1 MLVAI
6 LVIAG
11 IGFVAAVAL
20 ALADKY
26 LSVKEDPRIGMVT
39 AALPGANC
47 GGCGFP
53 GCDGYARALVEGTA
67 SNGSCSAAD
76 DKCVAEIAKILGVA
90 ATATEKRVAV
100 VHCCGTRSNAIRVG
114 DYNGIADCASAAAVA
129 GGDKGCRFGCLGYGA
144 CANACPKHAISIVDG
159 LAKVDK
165 RLCIGCGKCAE
176 VCPTHCIKNVF
187 FPDLGE
193 TV

>member
-53 GCDGYARALVEGTA
+53 GCDGYARALVAGTA
-67 SNGSCSAAD
+67 PNGACAAGGD
-76 DKCVAEIAKILGVA
+76 QCAAECAKILGIA
-90 ATATEKRVAV
+90 ATATEKRVALV
-100 VHCCGTRSNAIRVG
+100 KCCGTRSETVRVG
-114 DYNGIADCASAAAVA
+114 DYNGLCDCSVAASTA
-129 GGDKGCRFGCLGYGA
+129 GGDKGCRYG
-144 CANACPKHAISIVDG
+144 
-159 LAKVDK
+159 
-165 RLCIGCGKCAE
+165 
-176 VCPTHCIKNVF
+176 
-187 FPDLGE
+187 
-193 TV
+193 